1 MQEPPKDP
9 FTLALAEILTA
20 AVRDQWAKFPT
31 KGDFYEAAAER
42 AGVNAE
48 TIARLL
54 RAETSI
60 RIDYLFH
67 MAALLGMK
75 ASNLVAAAERA
86 AGIEPEPLPADG
98 DEKLRQLRNETPKPD
113 DRANSS

>member
-20 AVRDQWAKFPT
+20 AVRDQWVKFPT
-31 KGDFYEAAAER
+31 KGDFYEAAAAA

-60 RIDYLFH
+60 RTDYLFH
-67 MAALLGMK
+67 MAALLDTK
-75 ASNLVAAAERA
+75 ASDLVAAAERA
-86 AGIEPEPLPADG
+86 AGIEPEPLPGDG
-98 DEKLRQLRNETPKPD
+98 DEKLRRLRNGTPKPD
-113 DRANSS
+113 DRANSN